1 MREISRRLG
10 ELEKRQPPKPRRVV
24 IIGEHDREPEDA
36 DFVIRLC
43 PAQWPS
49 KEDCHA

>member
-1 MREISRRLG
+1 MREINRRLG

-24 IIGEHDREPEDA
+24 IVGEHDPEPQDA

-43 PAQWPS
+43 AAPMRGAT
-49 KEDCHA
+49 A